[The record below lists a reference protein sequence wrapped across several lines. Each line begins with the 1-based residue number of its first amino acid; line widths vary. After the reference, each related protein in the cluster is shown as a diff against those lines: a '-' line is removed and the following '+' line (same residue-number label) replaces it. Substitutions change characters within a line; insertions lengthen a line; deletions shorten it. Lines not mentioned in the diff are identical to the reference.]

1 MKRIIQEKTVSDLRA
16 DLTKFGY
23 SEKGKELNS
32 GGELQSNF
40 VDILSYLLKEWKDK
54 NGDSCKLQFTAGN
67 DTFHKNRKSR
77 HTNGEAVDLTLSQ
90 ECRQSFIKTLE
101 RYKSIYNGFS
111 YIDEYTHPSKGA
123 TGGHFHL
130 SYRQGQPE
138 GSSNDSGNNGETDSS
153 DITSSEPEYNVYA
166 GLTNAMTG
174 GLGAD
179 SLKKAGEEIWGK
191 TMGKIQKAMG
201 ESVNVESNRLDEE
214 INKIKKLIKH

>member
-1 MKRIIQEKTVSDLRA
+1 MKKDIQEKTVSDLRV
-16 DLTKFGY
+16 DLNKFGY
-23 SEKGKELNS
+23 SEKGNELNS

-40 VDILSYLLKEWKDK
+40 VNILSYLLKEWKEK

-90 ECRQSFIKTLE
+90 ECRQSFIKILE

-138 GSSNDSGNNGETDSS
+138 GVGNNKENDMNNEKTSTTDTPETTDDTTVSS
-153 DITSSEPEYNVYA
+153 GDRHNVY
-166 GLTNAMTG
+166 G
-174 GLGAD
+174 GLLDIIPGLDTA
-179 SLKKAGEEIWGK
+179 KKDMERLLNQ
-191 TMGKIQKAMG
+191 T
-201 ESVNVESNRLDEE
+201 ESIDNKLDRLNED
-214 INKIKKLIKH
+214 IDKIKKLIKY